1 MSNLYVI
8 ACLLLL
14 AGCSKSEFLSEN
26 PNRSQI
32 VPTTLDDFQAIL
44 DRDIEMNGV
53 GSTARG
59 PVPGIGEAASD
70 SYYVTDAD
78 FNGMLQPQIQN
89 YYLWAAEP
97 YVGDAVYDWDYPY
110 LVIFSA
116 NVVLKG
122 LENLAPTSTDVRQ
135 YNMVKGQ
142 AHFHRAHAYFQ
153 LAQIFAPPYHKGNLT
168 GKWGL
173 PLRLEA
179 DLNEPVKRATLQE
192 TYNLILNDL
201 SAARELLAAD
211 IQVKTRASKQA
222 AFALLART
230 YLIMQEYESAYT
242 YADSCLQLMGNLLD
256 YNEINAELSYPFV
269 AGSQE
274 HREVIFSCN
283 MISRPLMSYPFR
295 PTFARVDSV
304 LYASYDEHDL
314 RKKVFFNQEENGVSF
329 KGSYDGRE
337 YNFAGLASD
346 EVYLIRA
353 EAAARL
359 GNTEQALNDL
369 NRLKAARWEKN
380 VAFQPYSAT
389 SQEEA
394 LAYVLA
400 ERKKELL
407 FRGLRWSDLR
417 RLNLEGRAI
426 SIERMIDGK
435 MYALLPNDPRYTY
448 PIPNEVIA
456 FHPDMPQNER

>member
-1 MSNLYVI
+1 MKNLYIV
-8 ACLLLL
+8 ACFFLLI
-14 AGCSKSEFLSEN
+14 GCSKSEFLGEN

-32 VPTTLDDFQAIL
+32 VPTTLADFQAIL

-89 YYLWAAEP
+89 YYLWAAKP

-110 LVIFSA
+110 LVIFST

-122 LENLAPTSTDVRQ
+122 LEDLSPQSVDTRQ
-135 YNMVKGQ
+135 YNAVKGQ
-142 AHFHRAHAYFQ
+142 ALFHRAHAYFQ
-153 LAQIFAPPYHKGNLT
+153 LAQIFAPPYDKDNVA

-179 DLNEPVKRATLQE
+179 DLNEHIKRSTLQE
-192 TYNLILNDL
+192 TYDFIIGDL
-201 SAARELLAAD
+201 SEAKSLLTTD
-211 IQVKTRASKQA
+211 VQIRTRPSKQA
-222 AFALLART
+222 AFGLLART
-230 YLIMQEYESAYT
+230 YLIMQDYQLAYA
-242 YADSCLQLMGNLLD
+242 YADSCLQLAGNLLD
-256 YNEINAELSYPFV
+256 YNEVNGQLPYPFV
-269 AGSQE
+269 EGSQE
-274 HREVIFSCN
+274 RSEVIFACN

-295 PTFARVDSV
+295 PTFARVDSL
-304 LYASYDEHDL
+304 LYASYEEHDL
-314 RKKVFFNQEENGVSF
+314 RKKVFFNKEKNGVSF

-337 YNFAGLASD
+337 YNFAGLAID
-346 EVYLIRA
+346 EVSLIRA

-359 GNTEQALNDL
+359 GNTELALDDL
-369 NRLKAARWEKN
+369 NRLKMVRWDKN
-380 VAFQPYSAT
+380 VTFQPYTANT
-389 SQEEA
+389 PEE
-394 LAYVLA
+394 VLLHVLD

-417 RLNLEGRAI
+417 RLNLEGRQI
-426 SIERMIDGK
+426 TIERRINGEI
-435 MYALLPNDPRYTY
+435 YSLLPNDPRYVY

>member
-1 MSNLYVI
+1 MNNLYLIGCV
-8 ACLLLL
+8 LLLI
-14 AGCSKSEFLSEN
+14 GCSKSEFLSEN

-32 VPTTLDDFQAIL
+32 VPTSLDDFQAIL

-89 YYLWAAEP
+89 YYLWAAKP
-97 YVGDAVYDWDYPY
+97 YVGDVVYDWDYPY
-110 LVIFSA
+110 LVVFSA

-122 LENLAPTSTDVRQ
+122 LDNISFTSVNSRQ
-135 YNMVKGQ
+135 YNTVKGQ
-142 AHFHRAHAYFQ
+142 ALFHRAHAYFQ
-153 LAQIFAPPYHKGNLT
+153 LAQIFAPPYHKENVT

-179 DLNEPVKRATLQE
+179 DLNEPINRATLQE
-192 TYNLILNDL
+192 TYNLILSDL
-201 SAARELLAAD
+201 STAKDLLTAD
-211 IQVKTRASKQA
+211 VQVKTRPSKPA

-242 YADSCLQLMGNLLD
+242 YADSCLQLTGNLLD
-256 YNEINAELSYPFV
+256 YNEVNAELPYPFV
-269 AGSQE
+269 GGSQE
-274 HREVIFSCN
+274 HSEVIFSCN

-304 LYASYDEHDL
+304 LYSSYDEFDL

-346 EVYLIRA
+346 EIYLVRA

-359 GNTEQALNDL
+359 GKTEQALTDL
-369 NRLKAARWEKN
+369 NRLMVSRWKKS
-380 VAFQPYSAT
+380 VVFQPYTANSP
-389 SQEEA
+389 EEA
-394 LAYVLA
+394 LDHVLE

-417 RLNLEGRAI
+417 RLNLEGFQI
-426 SIERMIDGK
+426 ILERRIGNQI
-435 MYALLPNDPRYTY
+435 YQLIPNDLRYVY

-456 FHPDMPQNER
+456 FHPEMPQNER

>member
-1 MSNLYVI
+1 MKNLYIVT
-8 ACLLLL
+8 CFFLLI
-14 AGCSKSEFLSEN
+14 GCSKSEFLGEN

-32 VPTTLDDFQAIL
+32 VPTTLADFQAIL

-89 YYLWAAEP
+89 YYLWAAKP

-110 LVIFSA
+110 LVIFST

-122 LENLAPTSTDVRQ
+122 LEDLSPQSVDVRQ
-135 YNMVKGQ
+135 YNAVRGQ
-142 AHFHRAHAYFQ
+142 ALFHRAHAYFQ
-153 LAQIFAPPYHKGNLT
+153 LAQIFAPPYHKDNVA

-179 DLNEPVKRATLQE
+179 DLNERIKRSTLQE
-192 TYNLILNDL
+192 TYDFIIGDL
-201 SAARELLAAD
+201 SEAKSLLTTD
-211 IQVKTRASKQA
+211 VQIRTRPSKQA
-222 AFALLART
+222 AFGLLART
-230 YLIMQEYESAYT
+230 YLIMQDYELAYA
-242 YADSCLQLMGNLLD
+242 YADSCLHLAGNLLD
-256 YNEINAELSYPFV
+256 YNEVNAQLPYPFV
-269 AGSQE
+269 DGSQE
-274 HREVIFSCN
+274 HGEVIFACN

-295 PTFARVDSV
+295 PTFARVDSL
-304 LYASYDEHDL
+304 LYASYHEHDL
-314 RKKVFFNQEENGVSF
+314 RKKVFFNQEKNGVSF

-346 EVYLIRA
+346 EVSLIRA

-359 GNTEQALNDL
+359 GNTEQALDDL
-369 NRLKAARWEKN
+369 NRLKMARWDKK
-380 VAFQPYSAT
+380 VTFQHYTANTP
-389 SQEEA
+389 EE
-394 LAYVLA
+394 VLLHVLD

-417 RLNLEGRAI
+417 RLNLEGRQI
-426 SIERMIDGK
+426 TIERRIKGEI
-435 MYALLPNDPRYTY
+435 YNLLPNDPRYVY

>member
-1 MSNLYVI
+1 MSNLYII

-14 AGCSKSEFLSEN
+14 MGCSKSEFLSEN

-78 FNGMLQPQIQN
+78 FSGTLQPQIQN
-89 YYLWAAEP
+89 YYLWAPKP

-122 LENLAPTSTDVRQ
+122 LEDISFTSVDKRQ
-135 YNMVKGQ
+135 YNTVKGQ
-142 AHFHRAHAYFQ
+142 ALFHRAHAYFQ
-153 LAQIFAPPYHKGNLT
+153 LAQIFAPPYHKGNVT

-179 DLNEPVKRATLQE
+179 DLNEPIKRATLQE
-192 TYNLILNDL
+192 TYNLILSDL
-201 SAARELLAAD
+201 STAQDLLTAD
-211 IQVKTRASKQA
+211 VQVKTRPSKPA

-230 YLIMQEYESAYT
+230 FLIMQEYEAAYA
-242 YADSCLQLMGNLLD
+242 YADSCLQLMANLLD
-256 YNEINAELSYPFV
+256 YNEVNAELPYPFV
-269 AGSQE
+269 GGSQE
-274 HREVIFSCN
+274 HSEVIFSCN

-304 LYASYDEHDL
+304 LYASYDEYDL
-314 RKKVFFNQEENGVSF
+314 RKKVFFNQEQNGMSF

-337 YNFAGLASD
+337 YNFAGLAND

-359 GNTEQALNDL
+359 GNTGQALSDL
-369 NRLKAARWEKN
+369 NRLKMARWDKN
-380 VAFQPYSAT
+380 VTFQPYTAST
-389 SQEEA
+389 PEET
-394 LAYVLA
+394 LAQVLE

-426 SIERMIDGK
+426 SIERVVGGET
-435 MYALLPNDPRYTY
+435 YRLLPNDPRYTY

>member
-1 MSNLYVI
+1 MKNLYIV
-8 ACLLLL
+8 ACFFLLI
-14 AGCSKSEFLSEN
+14 GCSKSEFLGEN

-32 VPTTLDDFQAIL
+32 VPTTLADFQAIL

-89 YYLWAAEP
+89 YYLWAAKP

-110 LVIFSA
+110 LVIFST

-122 LENLAPTSTDVRQ
+122 LEDLAPQSVDTRQ
-135 YNMVKGQ
+135 YNAVKGQ
-142 AHFHRAHAYFQ
+142 ALFHRAHAYFQ
-153 LAQIFAPPYHKGNLT
+153 LAQIFAPPYHRDNVAA
-168 GKWGL
+168 KWGL

-179 DLNEPVKRATLQE
+179 DLNERIKRSTLQE
-192 TYNLILNDL
+192 TYDFIIGDL
-201 SAARELLAAD
+201 SEAKSLLTTD
-211 IQVKTRASKQA
+211 VQIKTRPSKQA
-222 AFALLART
+222 AFGLLART
-230 YLIMQEYESAYT
+230 YLIMQDYQLAYA
-242 YADSCLQLMGNLLD
+242 YADSCLQLAGNLLD
-256 YNEINAELSYPFV
+256 YNEVNGQLPYPFV
-269 AGSQE
+269 EGSQE
-274 HREVIFSCN
+274 HSEVIFACN

-295 PTFARVDSV
+295 PTFARVDSL

-314 RKKVFFNQEENGVSF
+314 RKKVFFAQEKNGVSF

-346 EVYLIRA
+346 EVSLIRA

-359 GNTEQALNDL
+359 GNTEQALDDL
-369 NRLKAARWEKN
+369 NRLRMARWDKN
-380 VAFQPYSAT
+380 VTFQPYTANT
-389 SQEEA
+389 PEEG
-394 LAYVLA
+394 LLHVLD

-417 RLNLEGRAI
+417 RLNLEGRQI
-426 SIERMIDGK
+426 TIERRINDEI
-435 MYALLPNDPRYTY
+435 YSLLPNDPRYVY